1 MSAAKTRVDVCTTTS
16 KFLQAAVLLLWVLW
30 IIFGYRSNLILRHAE
45 RKQVEVLHPDVRT
58 TAPEFNESVES
69 TTIKAEKTRT
79 TGPASKDRTRS
90 SKFRDICWKPQCIA
104 LADII
109 SDGLGKSRPCDD
121 FYGYMCGQRAEN
133 KVLPPSN
140 VRSSAIK
147 ALQEIL
153 KYPKIRGQ
161 QSSSAAGK
169 FTAAY
174 RSCVNTRNDS
184 LRLQV
189 SLQRILREL
198 GFKDWPKTS
207 KDSPGESHETIDDTL
222 KKMGLRT
229 FFDYYVQPQSK
240 HAASEPTIIITK
252 RTNFFFVSSVST
264 EKNLFSEI
272 PNSKKAGRA
281 VSTSENITAEQ
292 YGRYKD
298 FIAETI
304 KLIRANVTEEESAL
318 MADDIL
324 TFEQEVAKISDG
336 ANLKRIEINATSVGT
351 EASSA
356 NFTLRTMLQEEL
368 GVINATL
375 DDGIRIILE
384 YPDYYT
390 ALRKFMSSVNNT
402 NVVKNYVIWSY
413 LRSLAEAE
421 GTALH
426 DLYLTYKLN
435 ATNTAR
441 SSASNHVA
449 ASCIKQLLKPDAML
463 SAGASLY
470 IKNSFDKYDRNNVQK
485 MMHFVK
491 ASFRKIIAE
500 NKWMTDSMKTKA
512 AQRLAKMEMVIGYP
526 DWMLDNLAVNELYE
540 FVPLLSENLS
550 FAEYI
555 FWIQENHRYQEL
567 LKLGPQYK
575 EKEFSAVAFFPHP
588 YYVERSDTLV
598 LPAAVI
604 VPHYRRPP
612 MPRALNFG
620 TVGTLASMLMVN
632 AIDRFDTIR
641 TTDYKGGFGGKIVTK
656 EFWDEDTKRRF
667 CQYSGCLKNEECK
680 DSEKY
685 VKAHGEAHL
694 NDYVGVRVSF
704 MALKD
709 SVGNYTKPYFL
720 PGGNFDTEDK
730 IFFLSFGNL
739 FCPFGI
745 TKAFPTGRSREPI
758 RTQRRRSYRARLNSA
773 VNGYYGF
780 LKAFKCKGTMDVC
793 KLFPQ
798 TVDNLNSE

>member
-1 MSAAKTRVDVCTTTS
+1 MSAAKTRADVCTTTS
-16 KFLQAAVLLLWVLW
+16 KLLQAALLLLWVLW
-30 IIFGYRSNLILRHAE
+30 IIFGYRSNLILQHAE
-45 RKQVEVLHPDVRT
+45 RKHAEVVPPEAWT

-69 TTIKAEKTRT
+69 ATRKAGKSRT
-79 TGPASKDRTRS
+79 TTPASKHRTRS

-121 FYGYMCGQRAEN
+121 FYGYVCGQRAEN

-140 VRSSAIK
+140 VRRSAIK
-147 ALQEIL
+147 ALQ
-153 KYPKIRGQ
+153 G
-161 QSSSAAGK
+161 
-169 FTAAY
+169 
-174 RSCVNTRNDS
+174 NDS
-184 LRLQV
+184 PQLQV

-198 GFKDWPKTS
+198 GFQDWPKTS
-207 KDSPGESHETIDDTL
+207 KHSPGESHETIDDTL

-229 FFDYYVQPQSK
+229 FFDYYVQLQSK
-240 HAASEPTIIITK
+240 HAASKPTIIITK
-252 RTNFFFVSSVST
+252 RTNFFFASSAST
-264 EKNLFSEI
+264 EKKLFSEI
-272 PNSKKAGRA
+272 LNSKKAGRA

-304 KLIRANVTEEESAL
+304 RLIRANVTEEESAL
-318 MADDIL
+318 IANDIL
-324 TFEQEVAKISDG
+324 TFEQKVAKISDG
-336 ANLKRIEINATSVGT
+336 TNLKRIEINATSVGT
-351 EASSA
+351 EVSSP
-356 NFTLRTMLQEEL
+356 NFTLRTMLQKEL

-375 DDGIRIILE
+375 DDGIRIILK
-384 YPDYYT
+384 YPDYY
-390 ALRKFMSSVNNT
+390 AGLRKFMSSVNNT
-402 NVVKNYVIWSY
+402 NVVKNYVIWTY

-435 ATNTAR
+435 ATNTTR

-470 IKNSFDKYDRNNVQK
+470 IKNSFDKYDRNNVLK

-491 ASFRKIIAE
+491 ASFGKIIAE
-500 NKWMTDSMKTKA
+500 NKWMTNSMKTKA
-512 AQRLAKMEMVIGYP
+512 AQRLAKMETVIGYP
-526 DWMLDNLAVNELYE
+526 DWMLDNLAVNELYK
-540 FVPLLSENLS
+540 FVPLLSENSS
-550 FAEYI
+550 FAEHI

-567 LKLGPQYK
+567 LKLGSQYK
-575 EKEFSAVAFFPHP
+575 EEEFSAVAFFSHP
-588 YYVERSDTLV
+588 YYIERSDTLV
-598 LPAAVI
+598 LPAAV
-604 VPHYRRPP
+604 VVQHYRRPP

-620 TVGTLASMLMVN
+620 TIGALASMLMVN
-632 AIDRFDTIR
+632 AVDRFDTILS
-641 TTDYKGGFGGKIVTK
+641 TDYKGGFGGKIVTN

-667 CQYSGCLKNEECK
+667 CQYSGCLRNQECN
-680 DSEKY
+680 DSKKY

-694 NDYVGVRVSF
+694 NDYVGLRVSF
-704 MALKD
+704 MALKG
-709 SVGNYTKPYFL
+709 SVGNYSKPHL
-720 PGGNFDTEDK
+720 LHGGKFDTEDK

-745 TKAFPTGRSREPI
+745 TKAFPTGRSDEPI
-758 RTQRRRSYRARLNSA
+758 RSQRRRSYRARLNSA
-773 VNGYYGF
+773 VNGYCGF
-780 LKAFKCKGTMDVC
+780 QKAFKCKGTTDVC

-798 TVDNLNSE
+798 TADNLNSV

>member
-1 MSAAKTRVDVCTTTS
+1 MSAAKTRADVCTTTS
-16 KFLQAAVLLLWVLW
+16 KLLQAAVLLLWVLW

-45 RKQVEVLHPDVRT
+45 RKHVEVVPPEAWT

-69 TTIKAEKTRT
+69 ATIKAEKTRT
-79 TGPASKDRTRS
+79 TMPASKHRTRS

-104 LADII
+104 LE
-109 SDGLGKSRPCDD
+109 
-121 FYGYMCGQRAEN
+121 M
-133 KVLPPSN
+133 
-140 VRSSAIK
+140 
-147 ALQEIL
+147 L

-161 QSSSAAGK
+161 ESSSAAGK

-184 LRLQV
+184 LQLQV

-198 GFKDWPKTS
+198 GFQDWPKTS

-240 HAASEPTIIITK
+240 HPASKPTIIITK
-252 RTNFFFVSSVST
+252 RTNFFFVSSTST

-292 YGRYKD
+292 YERYKD

-304 KLIRANVTEEESAL
+304 RLIRANVTEEESAL
-318 MADDIL
+318 IAGDIL
-324 TFEQEVAKISDG
+324 TFEQKVAKISDG

-356 NFTLRTMLQEEL
+356 NFTLRTMLQKEL

-390 ALRKFMSSVNNT
+390 GLRKFMSTVNNT
-402 NVVKNYVIWSY
+402 NVVKNYVIWTY

-441 SSASNHVA
+441 SSASHHVA

-470 IKNSFDKYDRNNVQK
+470 IKHSFNKYDRNNVQK

-491 ASFRKIIAE
+491 ASFGKIIAE
-500 NKWMTDSMKTKA
+500 NKWMTVSMKTKA
-512 AQRLAKMEMVIGYP
+512 AQRLAKMETVIGYP
-526 DWMLDNLAVNELYE
+526 DWMLDNLAVNELYK
-540 FVPLLSENLS
+540 FVPLLSENSS

-555 FWIQENHRYQEL
+555 FWIEENHRYQEL
-567 LKLGPQYK
+567 LKLGSQYK

-588 YYVERSDTLV
+588 YYIERSDTLV

-620 TVGTLASMLMVN
+620 TIGALASMLMVN

-656 EFWDEDTKRRF
+656 EFWDEDTKRWF
-667 CQYSGCLKNEECK
+667 CQYSDCLKNEECN
-680 DSEKY
+680 DSKKY

-694 NDYVGVRVSF
+694 NDYVGLRVSF
-704 MALKD
+704 MALKG
-709 SVGNYTKPYFL
+709 SVGNYTKPYLL

-745 TKAFPTGRSREPI
+745 AKAFPTGRSDEPI
-758 RTQRRRSYRARLNSA
+758 RSQRRRSYRARLNSA
-773 VNGYYGF
+773 VDGYYGF
-780 LKAFKCKGTMDVC
+780 QKAFRCKGTVDMC

>member
-1 MSAAKTRVDVCTTTS
+1 MSAAKTRADVCTTTS
-16 KFLQAAVLLLWVLW
+16 KLLQAAVLLLWVLW

-45 RKQVEVLHPDVRT
+45 RKHVEVVPPEAWT

-69 TTIKAEKTRT
+69 ATIKAEKTRT
-79 TGPASKDRTRS
+79 TMPASKHRTRS

-121 FYGYMCGQRAEN
+121 FYGYVCGQRAEN
-133 KVLPPSN
+133 KALPPSH

-147 ALQEIL
+147 ALQEML

-161 QSSSAAGK
+161 ESSSAAGK

-184 LRLQV
+184 LQLQV

-198 GFKDWPKTS
+198 GFQDWPKTS

-240 HAASEPTIIITK
+240 HPASKPTIIITK
-252 RTNFFFVSSVST
+252 RTNFFFVSSTST

-292 YGRYKD
+292 YERYKD

-304 KLIRANVTEEESAL
+304 RLIRANVTEEESAL
-318 MADDIL
+318 IAGDIL
-324 TFEQEVAKISDG
+324 TFEQKVAKISDG

-356 NFTLRTMLQEEL
+356 NFTLRTMLQKEL

-390 ALRKFMSSVNNT
+390 GLRKFMSTVNNT
-402 NVVKNYVIWSY
+402 NVVKNYVIWTY

-441 SSASNHVA
+441 SSASHHVA

-470 IKNSFDKYDRNNVQK
+470 IKHSFNKYDRNNVQK

-491 ASFRKIIAE
+491 ASFGKIIAE
-500 NKWMTDSMKTKA
+500 NKWMTVSMKTKA
-512 AQRLAKMEMVIGYP
+512 AQRLAKMETVIGYP
-526 DWMLDNLAVNELYE
+526 DWMLDNLAVNELYK
-540 FVPLLSENLS
+540 FVPLLSENSS

-555 FWIQENHRYQEL
+555 FWIEENHRYQEL
-567 LKLGPQYK
+567 LKLGSQYK

-588 YYVERSDTLV
+588 YYIERSDTLV

-620 TVGTLASMLMVN
+620 TIGALASMLMVN

-656 EFWDEDTKRRF
+656 EFWDEDTKRWF
-667 CQYSGCLKNEECK
+667 CQYSDCLKNEECN
-680 DSEKY
+680 DSKKY

-694 NDYVGVRVSF
+694 NDYVGLRVSF
-704 MALKD
+704 MALKG
-709 SVGNYTKPYFL
+709 SVGNYTKPYLL

-745 TKAFPTGRSREPI
+745 AKAFPTGRSDEPI
-758 RTQRRRSYRARLNSA
+758 RSQRRRSYRASQEA
-773 VNGYYGF
+773 
-780 LKAFKCKGTMDVC
+780 KWAD
-793 KLFPQ
+793 
-798 TVDNLNSE
+798 S